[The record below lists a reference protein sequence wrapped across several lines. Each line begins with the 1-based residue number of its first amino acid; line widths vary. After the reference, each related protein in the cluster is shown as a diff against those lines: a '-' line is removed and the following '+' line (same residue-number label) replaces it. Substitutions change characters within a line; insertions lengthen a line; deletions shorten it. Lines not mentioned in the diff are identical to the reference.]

1 MALPCPVPSGPG
13 ADPAEPDGTWAGLHL
28 WILPPWWPCDS
39 ALSCDIRHQRGTE
52 GVSSPSKQVVTLL
65 RSNRKRNNGKGQNP
79 QQTQLP
85 TALRPGLPSGWL
97 GICHRNDK
105 TSQRLQEHR
114 EQSDERQISL
124 TRAPIGSIRELGSQR
139 TCGFGR
145 WKQPRQIQQPN
156 HTLCLSTYLA
166 SPRL

>member
-1 MALPCPVPSGPG
+1 M
-13 ADPAEPDGTWAGLHL
+13 
-28 WILPPWWPCDS
+28 
-39 ALSCDIRHQRGTE
+39 
-52 GVSSPSKQVVTLL
+52 

-124 TRAPIGSIRELGSQR
+124 TREHPGAGFPKNMWLWEMKAAPANPTAEPHPLPLHLPGLTQVVKQAQDNPRNGLIPRPWAAVNCLPLDTGFRSQCQKVQDKAPCR
-139 TCGFGR
+139 RMSF
-145 WKQPRQIQQPN
+145 
-156 HTLCLSTYLA
+156 
-166 SPRL
+166 SPS